1 MALSFVEI
9 SASGSTNLFSFS
21 FSYTAQSEIK
31 AYVDGVEDT
40 SFTFNNSQQ
49 LALSSTPTASAVV
62 RIERVTDLTTR
73 AVDFQ
78 SGSILTEADLDLSAQ
93 QVFNSAQEA
102 KDKVD
107 GAISVATDGAMDAL
121 NKRLKNLA
129 DPTSAQEAVT
139 KNYLENTW
147 LSTTDK
153 ATLTS
158 VNNNIANINA
168 VNSNSTNINSAV
180 SNATNINTVA
190 TNIGSVNTVA
200 TDITKV
206 IAVANDLQEAVSEIE
221 TVADDLN
228 EASSEIDV
236 VATNIASV
244 NTVGGAITNINTV
257 AGISSDVTTVAGL
270 SSAIS
275 TVNSNSTNINAVG
288 SNSANINIVA
298 GNNTNINTVAGA
310 NANITTVATNI
321 GDVNTFANRYRIA
334 SSAPTSSL
342 DAGDLYFDTTT
353 NTLNVYSGSSWQ
365 ATGESAQRSV
375 TTHNVTSA
383 GNQTISVTYT
393 VGLVDIYLNGLKLNI
408 SEGDAT
414 ASNGTSVTVNG
425 CSIGDVIEVV
435 ALSPFNSANYGTASS
450 KNVGTANDNVPV
462 FTANGLD
469 LSNRD
474 LITTGKVLYAN
485 MYSSASALP
494 SASTYHGMFA
504 HTHDDGKAVYSHAGS
519 WIPLAKESDL
529 SSYLTTSN
537 ASSTYLTQ
545 SNATSTYL
553 TQASATSTY
562 AGLAGATFTG
572 SIKEQFINVT
582 STNTSD
588 ANYITSSAIQ
598 IDASTANNFAV
609 NVAGTSPTLSIT
621 NLTSGKSNFITIE
634 VTYGGG
640 TITWPSSVDWNAGTA
655 PTQSSSGVDL
665 YILYTRDG
673 GTTILGFTAGQAMA

>member
-49 LALSSTPTASAVV
+49 LQLSSTPTASAVV

-78 SGSILTEADLDLSAQ
+78 SGSILTEADLDNSAI
-93 QVFNSAQEA
+93 QVFNASQEA
-102 KDKVD
+102 RDKVD
-107 GAISVATDGAMDAL
+107 GSISLANDGTMDAN
-121 NKRLKNLA
+121 NKRIKNVA
-129 DPTSAQEAVT
+129 DPTSPQDAAT
-139 KNYLENTW
+139 KNYVENTW

-190 TNIGSVNTVA
+190 TNITSVNTVA
-200 TDITKV
+200 SDITKV
-206 IAVANDLQEAVSEIE
+206 VAVANDLAEAVSEIE

-236 VATNIASV
+236 VATNIANV

-275 TVNSNSTNINAVG
+275 TVNSNATAINSVNSNSSNINTVAGISSNITTVAGLSSAITTVNSNSTNINAVN
-288 SNSANINIVA
+288 SNSANINTVA

-321 GDVNTFANRYRIA
+321 TDVNTFANRYRIA

-342 DAGDLYFDTTT
+342 DAGDMYFDTTT
-353 NTLNVYSGSSWQ
+353 NKLNVYSGSSWVT
-365 ATGESAQRSV
+365 TGEAAQRSV

-435 ALSPFNSANYGTASS
+435 ALSAFNAANYGTAAS
-450 KNVGTANDNVPV
+450 KNTGTTNDTVPV
-462 FTANGLD
+462 FTSSGLD
-469 LSNRD
+469 LAARD
-474 LITTGKVLYAN
+474 LITTGKLLYAN
-485 MYSSASALP
+485 MYSAEGDLP

-504 HTHDDGKAVYSHAGS
+504 HVHGTGKGYFSHAGN
-519 WIPLAKESDL
+519 WIKLVDNNDIG
-529 SSYLTTSN
+529 TTANKVVQLDSN
-537 ASSTYLTQ
+537 AKLP
-545 SNATSTYL
+545 AVD
-553 TQASATSTY
+553 
-562 AGLAGATFTG
+562 G
-572 SIKEQFINVT
+572 SQ
-582 STNTSD
+582 
-588 ANYITSSAIQ
+588 
-598 IDASTANNFAV
+598 
-609 NVAGTSPTLSIT
+609 IT
-621 NLTSGKSNFITIE
+621 NLNNNTSIS
-634 VTYGGG
+634 
-640 TITWPSSVDWNAGTA
+640 AGA
-655 PTQSSSGVDL
+655 SYAS
-665 YILYTRDG
+665 ILAF
-673 GTTILGFTAGQAMA
+673 GF